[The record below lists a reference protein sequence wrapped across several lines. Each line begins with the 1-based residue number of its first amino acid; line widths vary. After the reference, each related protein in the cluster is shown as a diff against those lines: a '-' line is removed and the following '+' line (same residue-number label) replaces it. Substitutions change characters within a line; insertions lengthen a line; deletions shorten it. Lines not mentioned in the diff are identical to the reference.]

1 LLFIALLIV
10 FGGVVM
16 TNSYASSQ
24 MDLMLRRFE
33 FISRGSV
40 DMSIVERTD
49 KQLAYYRAI
58 DSWILTGLRE
68 YDFNYPHNIF
78 FECLLRFGIVGFGLI
93 AAVLFSV
100 YRAFRNLRIS
110 FSSPVVWVISSV
122 GFFSLLIVQVNL
134 MLEHARWLWLFVG
147 YWGVKEVQQ
156 MRFGRM
162 EHSFHSA
169 DDDDEELN
177 SPFGELRAGRSL
189 ENAQYQ

>member
-1 LLFIALLIV
+1 
-10 FGGVVM
+10 M
-16 TNSYASSQ
+16 
-24 MDLMLRRFE
+24 
-33 FISRGSV
+33 
-40 DMSIVERTD
+40 
-49 KQLAYYRAI
+49 
-58 DSWILTGLRE
+58 RE

-93 AAVLFSV
+93 AAVLFSA

-162 EHSFHSA
+162 EHSYYRA
-169 DDDDEELN
+169 DDEDEEIT
-177 SPFGELRAGRSL
+177 SPFGELSAGRSL
-189 ENAQYQ
+189 ENA

>member
-1 LLFIALLIV
+1 
-10 FGGVVM
+10 
-16 TNSYASSQ
+16 
-24 MDLMLRRFE
+24 
-33 FISRGSV
+33 
-40 DMSIVERTD
+40 
-49 KQLAYYRAI
+49 
-58 DSWILTGLRE
+58 
-68 YDFNYPHNIF
+68 
-78 FECLLRFGIVGFGLI
+78 
-93 AAVLFSV
+93 
-100 YRAFRNLRIS
+100 
-110 FSSPVVWVISSV
+110 
-122 GFFSLLIVQVNL
+122 